1 MKDTNLTKD
10 INWTFTEFD
19 KVFLPYVFDKK
30 EVSRLF
36 QITLLIKWHIIIE
49 DFPGIWK
56 TSIAKAFSKLIWFDF
71 SRIQWTSDS
80 LPQDIIGW
88 EVYDF
93 ETKSFIIKKW
103 PIFKEIVLID
113 EINRM
118 HPKTQSAFLQC
129 MEEKRVSIAWIEYDL
144 PENHMIIA
152 TQNPVEYSWTFLLPE
167 AQKDRF
173 ACIIKIGYPSA
184 EIQKQ
189 IIMDSKF
196 INLNE
201 NIENL
206 KQVIDYD
213 ILKKSQDLVN
223 KVYIKDEIVDK
234 IIKFVDWSR
243 NEELLYYWISP
254 RWLNILIMWLKAN
267 AFLQWRDYVIPE
279 DWKDL
284 IVPFLYHRI
293 FVKDELSSQV
303 KINNLLQSKYTE
315 FLW

>member
-1 MKDTNLTKD
+1 MKDITWVFKEFEKEFLT
-10 INWTFTEFD
+10 
-19 KVFLPYVFDKK
+19 YVFDKK

-49 DFPGIWK
+49 DFPGIGK
-56 TSIAKAFSKLIWFDF
+56 TSIAKAFSKLVWLDF

-129 MEEKRVSIAWIEYDL
+129 MEEKRISIAGIEYEL
-144 PENHMIIA
+144 PENHLIIA
-152 TQNPVEYSWTFLLPE
+152 TQNPVEYSGTFLLPE

-173 ACIIKIGYPSA
+173 ACIIKIGYPSSV
-184 EIQKQ
+184 IQKW

-196 INLNE
+196 ANLWE
-201 NIENL
+201 DIEKL
-206 KQVIDYD
+206 KQVIDSK
-213 ILKKSQDLVN
+213 ILKESQELVK
-223 KVYIKDEIVDK
+223 KVFIKDEIVDK
-234 IIKFVDWSR
+234 ILKFVEWSR
-243 NEELLYYWISP
+243 NEDLLYYWISP
-254 RWLNILIMWLKAN
+254 RWLNIFIMALKAN
-267 AFLQWRDYVIPE
+267 AFLEWRDYVIPE
-279 DWKDL
+279 DWKEL
-284 IVPFLYHRI
+284 VVPFLYHRI
-293 FVKDELSSQV
+293 FVRDELSSQA
-303 KINNLLQSKYTE
+303 KINALLTEKYTE
-315 FLW
+315 FLG

>member
-1 MKDTNLTKD
+1 MED
-10 INWTFTEFD
+10 INKLFVEFD
-19 KVFLPYVFDKK
+19 KFFLPYVFWKK
-30 EVSRLF
+30 DISKLF
-36 QITLLIKWHIIIE
+36 QITLLIKGHIIIN

-56 TSIAKAFSKLIWFDF
+56 TTIAKAFSKLVWLDF

-80 LPQDIIGW
+80 LPQDIIWW

-103 PIFKEIVLID
+103 PIFSNIVLID

-129 MEEKRVSIAWIEYDL
+129 MEEKRISIAWIEYEL

-152 TQNPVEYSWTFLLPE
+152 TQNPIEYIGTFPLPE

-173 ACIIKIGYPSA
+173 SCVVKIWYPSSK
-184 EIQKQ
+184 IQKG

-196 INLNE
+196 LNLND
-201 NIENL
+201 NIDKL
-206 KQVIDYD
+206 TQVIDADNLIKIQD
-213 ILKKSQDLVN
+213 IVSKIF
-223 KVYIKDEIVDK
+223 IKEELVDK
-234 IIKFVDWSR
+234 LLQFVDWSR

-254 RWLNILIMWLKAN
+254 RGINIFIMVLKAN
-267 AFLQWRDYVIPE
+267 AFLEGRDYVIPE

-284 IVPFLYHRI
+284 IIPFLYHRI
-293 FVKDELSSQV
+293 FIKDDLSSES
-303 KINNLLQSKYTE
+303 KIQLLLQEKYKE